1 MTIFDIE
8 DILEYDNDIYIVYRQ
23 NVIVLINDI
32 KVDKSKDAYNDLID
46 FYEL

>member
-1 MTIFDIE
+1 MTILDIG

-23 NVIVLINDI
+23 NVITLINDI
-32 KVDKSKDAYNDLID
+32 KEKKSKEAYNDLID

>member
-1 MTIFDIE
+1 MTIFEIE

-23 NVIVLINDI
+23 NVIDLINDI
-32 KVDKSKDAYNDLID
+32 KADKSKDAYNDLID

>member
-1 MTIFDIE
+1 MNIIDIE

-23 NVIVLINDI
+23 NVITLINDI
-32 KVDKSKDAYNDLID
+32 KEKKSKEAYNDLID